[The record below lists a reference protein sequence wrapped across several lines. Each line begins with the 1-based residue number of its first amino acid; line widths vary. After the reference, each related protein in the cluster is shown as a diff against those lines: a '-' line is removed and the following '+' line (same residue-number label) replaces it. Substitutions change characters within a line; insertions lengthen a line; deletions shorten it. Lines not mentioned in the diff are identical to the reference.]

1 MKFQFIFDLKVKVNV
16 HTTLSEVELIVAEL
30 WFSAL
35 RAALL
40 PIAARSHLYLGNV
53 SLGRRR
59 LKGVRWSLYYLQL
72 PNTRLRWQWPPNGTF
87 LTHRSLS
94 GCPRAAQAVPVR
106 LKLPLRKTL
115 SLSSTCQVRTVP
127 SSTGV
132 EDLSNIRALEEEI
145 MELQEY
151 NARVESEMFQLRT
164 DITQMEPPL
173 RPTDRESPLST
184 APKTNQL
191 SEYYESLRNN
201 FINLLD
207 HVRLPNFDERPT
219 PDNFDTYL
227 NRLQSLCADNS
238 KDDAGFSTVK
248 QAMQDFA
255 APL

>member
-1 MKFQFIFDLKVKVNV
+1 MSIYVSTTCPIPGCDGSGHVTGKFQSHRSV

-30 WFSAL
+30 WFSVP

-40 PIAARSHLYLGNV
+40 PIAARSRLYLGNV

-59 LKGVRWSLYYLQL
+59 LKGCPTPGCDGSGHA
-72 PNTRLRWQWPPNGTF
+72 NGTF

-94 GCPRAAQAVPVR
+94 GCPRAAQAVRKAKATTEEDAVPV
-106 LKLPLRKTL
+106 KHL
-115 SLSSTCQVRTVP
+115 SA
-127 SSTGV
+127 TGV

-238 KDDAGFSTVK
+238 KDEAGFSNVK